1 MTEQRNTNRASLP
14 WGLPYAL
21 NSSGGA
27 VQTDRLR
34 GRSLL
39 LQRAVVRLIIVTLGE
54 IQRGRV
60 NAIALAA
67 RLRTIGKNVA

>member
-1 MTEQRNTNRASLP
+1 MTEQRNANRVSLR

-34 GRSLL
+34 GRSMLF
-39 LQRAVVRLIIVTLGE
+39 QRAIVRLIVVTLGE
-54 IQRGRV
+54 IQRARV
-60 NAIALAA
+60 EAITFDA